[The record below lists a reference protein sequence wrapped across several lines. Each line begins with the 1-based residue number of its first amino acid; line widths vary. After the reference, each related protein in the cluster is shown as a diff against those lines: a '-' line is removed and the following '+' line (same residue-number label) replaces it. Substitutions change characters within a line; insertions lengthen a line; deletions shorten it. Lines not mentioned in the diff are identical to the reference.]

1 MEKKLSNN
9 ELIEGIYH
17 NIYSDCQDNNDYDV
31 RDILDYLGKNTE
43 DIIDF
48 LEENIT
54 ATGEGFFDM
63 FYEENHFTDEQ
74 MQTIKDYNGVDAFL
88 YCQRLGL
95 FCDIRTSFNAGEY
108 NYMRIFKGEDWQD
121 VARDIAE
128 DFEDKQM
135 RGKFE
140 LKCEYKAFRFKC
152 DALKYAEELAK
163 EYRATIVNTD
173 RKLNVKDA
181 CPGDMPYPCI
191 GDMECVEVQT
201 KNYDYT
207 TLAVVG
213 WWDDVPEENKNEYI
227 NVYDAN
233 VNDCD
238 YQVLRNG
245 VVMAKYLTEDGAK
258 ALRDEYIKSSVRGM
272 FIVDDEFTIEQVDL
286 VEILNKLS
294 GYNKYK

>member
-1 MEKKLSNN
+1 
-9 ELIEGIYH
+9 
-17 NIYSDCQDNNDYDV
+17 
-31 RDILDYLGKNTE
+31 
-43 DIIDF
+43 
-48 LEENIT
+48 
-54 ATGEGFFDM
+54 M

-74 MQTIKDYNGVDAFL
+74 SQIIKDYNGVDAFL
-88 YCQRLGL
+88 YCQRLEL

-128 DFEDKQM
+128 DFEDKQR

-163 EYRATIVNTD
+163 EYRAAIVNTD
-173 RKLNVKDA
+173 RELDVKDA
-181 CPGDMPYPCI
+181 RPEDMPYPCI

-233 VNDCD
+233 VNDCN

-258 ALRDEYIKSSVRGM
+258 AVRDEYIKSSVRGM
-272 FIVDDEFTIEQVDL
+272 FMVDDEFTIEQVDL

>member
-1 MEKKLSNN
+1 MLQ
-9 ELIEGIYH
+9 GILLK
-17 NIYSDCQDNNDYDV
+17 I
-31 RDILDYLGKNTE
+31 
-43 DIIDF
+43 
-48 LEENIT
+48 
-54 ATGEGFFDM
+54 
-63 FYEENHFTDEQ
+63 
-74 MQTIKDYNGVDAFL
+74 
-88 YCQRLGL
+88 
-95 FCDIRTSFNAGEY
+95 
-108 NYMRIFKGEDWQD
+108 
-121 VARDIAE
+121 
-128 DFEDKQM
+128 FEDKQR

-163 EYRATIVNTD
+163 EYRAAIVNTNRELD
-173 RKLNVKDA
+173 VKDA
-181 CPGDMPYPCI
+181 CPEDMPYPCI

-213 WWDDVPEENKNEYI
+213 WWDEVPEENKNEYI
-227 NVYDAN
+227 NVYEAN

-258 ALRDEYIKSSVRGM
+258 AVRDEYIKSSVRGM
-272 FIVDDEFTIEQVDL
+272 FRVDDEFTIEQVDL